1 MGSVAIWS
9 ITSESEADSSSSSS
23 PTLTLVSSLYV
34 PGTVASW
41 IVEFEENSN
50 LGSIPSKIKLKKKT
64 NSLYT
69 YILTFT

>member
-9 ITSESEADSSSSSS
+9 ITWESEADSSSSSS
-23 PTLTLVSSLYV
+23 STLTLVSSLYV
-34 PGTVASW
+34 PGTVVSW

-50 LGSIPSKIKLKKKT
+50 LGSIPSKIKLKKT

>member
-9 ITSESEADSSSSSS
+9 ITWESEADSSSSSSSSSSS

-34 PGTVASW
+34 PGTVVSW

-50 LGSIPSKIKLKKKT
+50 LGSIPSKIKLKKKIV
-64 NSLYT
+64 
-69 YILTFT
+69 YILTF